1 MRRTVTVPWAYRAF
15 LTVLTGDPHHI
26 GFGKVSRLYACP
38 EQNPQLPYRLWLIRL
53 RDHRTPVDLFTSD
66 DALAR
71 TVTFI
76 H

>member
-1 MRRTVTVPWAYRAF
+1 MCNAIQKLAF
-15 LTVLTGDPHHI
+15 GVYLTDN
-26 GFGKVSRLYACP
+26 RLYAP